1 MGFTIYQSELAAW
14 LMVLARLLGWS
25 WIDPVVS
32 RLPWFLRLFF
42 AGTLAWVWVPGMSS
56 ASIDPLSW
64 PGLILLSGEF
74 LFGAALGLV
83 VRIFFAIAEVALQ
96 TLGLTASLGQSQ
108 VVPEQE
114 GGMEWPLRQLAFWLA
129 LLAFFSANGQGL
141 VIQALSSG
149 FASLPVLALPAQ
161 NAVLQLAEAGG
172 VLLAAGL
179 QLALPMLVLILLA
192 HLAFTVLSR
201 MLPGVEAYSV
211 GLTLGAFSLL
221 AGLAVATPLLAAGL
235 SRVLERL
242 PGLLALL
249 IP

>member
-1 MGFTIYQSELAAW
+1 MVFAFTQPELAAW
-14 LMVLARLLGWS
+14 LLIFARLLGWS
-25 WIDPVVS
+25 WIDPVIGK
-32 RLPWFLRLFF
+32 LPWFLRIFF
-42 AGTLAWVWVPGMSS
+42 AGALAWVWVPG
-56 ASIDPLSW
+56 ASVTTDPLTW

-74 LFGAALGLV
+74 VFGAVLGLI
-83 VRIFFAIAEVALQ
+83 VRLFFAIAELALQ

-114 GGMEWPLRQLAFWLA
+114 GGMEYPLRQLAFWLA
-129 LLAFFSANGQGL
+129 LLAFFSANGHGL

-149 FASLPVLALPAQ
+149 FASMPVAALPSPDA
-161 NAVLQLAEAGG
+161 AMRLAEAGG
-172 VLLAAGL
+172 MVLAAGL
-179 QLALPMLVLILLA
+179 QLALPMLVLVLLG

-221 AGLAVATPLLAAGL
+221 SGLALAMPLLAAGL

-249 IP
+249 VP

>member
-1 MGFTIYQSELAAW
+1 MVFTFTQPELAAW
-14 LMVLARLLGWS
+14 ILVFARLLGWS
-25 WIDPVVS
+25 WIDPVIS

-42 AGTLAWVWVPGMSS
+42 AGALAWVWVPGVSVS
-56 ASIDPLSW
+56 VDPLSW

-74 LFGAALGLV
+74 VFGAVLGLI
-83 VRIFFAIAEVALQ
+83 VRLFFAIAEVALQ
-96 TLGLTASLGQSQ
+96 TIGLTASMGQSQ
-108 VVPEQE
+108 VSPEQE

-129 LLAFFSANGQGL
+129 LLAFFSANGHGL

-161 NAVLQLAEAGG
+161 NAALQLAEAGG
-172 VLLAAGL
+172 MVLAAGL
-179 QLALPMLVLILLA
+179 QLALPMLVLVLLGQ
-192 HLAFTVLSR
+192 LAFTVLSR

-221 AGLAVATPLLAAGL
+221 AGLALAMPLLAAGL

-249 IP
+249 VP

>member
-1 MGFTIYQSELAAW
+1 MVFTFTQPELAAW
-14 LMVLARLLGWS
+14 ILVFARLLGWS
-25 WIDPVVS
+25 WIDPVIS

-42 AGTLAWVWVPGMSS
+42 AGALAWVWVPGVSVS
-56 ASIDPLSW
+56 VDPLSW
-64 PGLILLSGEF
+64 PGLILLTGEF
-74 LFGAALGLV
+74 VFGAVLGLI
-83 VRIFFAIAEVALQ
+83 VRLFFAIAEVALQ
-96 TLGLTASLGQSQ
+96 TIGLTASMGQSQ
-108 VVPEQE
+108 VSPEQE

-129 LLAFFSANGQGL
+129 LLAFFSANGHGL

-161 NAVLQLAEAGG
+161 NAALQLAEAGG
-172 VLLAAGL
+172 MVLAAGL
-179 QLALPMLVLILLA
+179 QLALPMLVLVLLGQ
-192 HLAFTVLSR
+192 LAFTVLSR

-221 AGLAVATPLLAAGL
+221 AGLALAMPLLAAGL

-249 IP
+249 VP